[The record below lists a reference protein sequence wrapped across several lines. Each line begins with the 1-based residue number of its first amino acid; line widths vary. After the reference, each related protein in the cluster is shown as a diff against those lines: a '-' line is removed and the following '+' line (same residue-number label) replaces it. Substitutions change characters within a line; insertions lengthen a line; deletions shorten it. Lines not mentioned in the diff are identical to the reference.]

1 MENYLALSFVA
12 GLISLLVFIY
22 MLRLLGAIN
31 RQLKAQTA
39 VLIELARIQNGMKDL
54 PMEIS
59 HKDGSDKKSTILPE
73 YIRYVAEVGD
83 GYVPERLAKK

>member
-1 MENYLALSFVA
+1 
-12 GLISLLVFIY
+12 
-22 MLRLLGAIN
+22 
-31 RQLKAQTA
+31 
-39 VLIELARIQNGMKDL
+39 MKDL